1 MPRLRQN
8 VTAQMG
14 TRDIWMWSTRADI
27 FTTFTIRMTPSRW
40 KVSTLICAIISQHWP
55 DGADVFQ
62 GNWRTFRQFLLFSF
76 RPITVLDSRRTAIVP
91 AILAQLS
98 LFLSL
103 TSFNS
108 SFGHPPILQFWTPPN
123 SARVLQCRDCCAKL
137 IMYKERVDEN
147 CKLFGIMP
155 VNKPAQLPLDDKG
168 G

>member
-98 LFLSL
+98 PFLSL

-108 SFGHPPILQFWTPPN
+108 LFGHSP
-123 SARVLQCRDCCAKL
+123 AKL
-137 IMYKERVDEN
+137 RAEARWVLSTPGRPRNTVFSLLSKKRMV
-147 CKLFGIMP
+147 
-155 VNKPAQLPLDDKG
+155 VNSSI
-168 G
+168 